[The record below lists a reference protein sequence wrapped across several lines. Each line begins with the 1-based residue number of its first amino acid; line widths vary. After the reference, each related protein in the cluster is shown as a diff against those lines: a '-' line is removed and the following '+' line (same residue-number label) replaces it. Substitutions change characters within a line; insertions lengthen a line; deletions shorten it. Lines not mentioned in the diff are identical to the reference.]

1 MGGIV
6 VDGLAKLFR
15 STVAV
20 QDVDLAIAE
29 GSLVTLLGPSGC
41 GKTTTLRCVAGLE
54 TPTSGRIQVG
64 GATVVDITAR
74 KVVPTHK
81 RKVGMVFQSYALW
94 PHLTVASNVA
104 YPLRRRKVPRTDIG
118 PQVTE
123 VLKAVGME
131 EHGDRYPHE
140 LSGGQQQRVAL
151 ARGLV
156 SAGEV
161 MLFDE
166 PLSNLDARLRLSMR
180 AEIRRL
186 HDKFGHTAIYVTHD
200 QEEALAISDRVVI
213 MNAGH
218 IEQVGLPREVYD
230 RPVNR
235 FVADFVGFE
244 NVLECRA
251 VESTDSGP
259 VAVCV
264 GGLRVPLQQ
273 ETEGLVPGAAIAFR
287 GRRAERAR
295 PDDPRAAVTAR
306 GRVVVAMYS
315 GEAQRLVVEI
325 ADGAQVTLEVPVPR
339 HSDSDRTT
347 VGELIDFSVPLPD
360 VVVLP
365 SNRSEGWEHT

>member
-6 VDGLAKLFR
+6 VDGLAKVFQ

-20 QDVDLAIAE
+20 QDVDLDIAE

-104 YPLRRRKVPRTDIG
+104 YPLRRRKVPRADIG
-118 PQVTE
+118 PQVTDA
-123 VLKAVGME
+123 LSAVGME
-131 EHGDRYPHE
+131 EHSDRYPHE

-180 AEIRRL
+180 SEIRRL
-186 HDKFGHTAIYVTHD
+186 HDKFEHTAIYVTHD
-200 QEEALAISDRVVI
+200 QDEALAISDRIVI

-230 RPVNR
+230 RPANR
-235 FVADFVGFE
+235 FVADFLGFE
-244 NVLECRA
+244 NVFECHT
-251 VESTDSGP
+251 VESTDAGA
-259 VAVCV
+259 VAVCE

-273 ETEGLVPGAAIAFR
+273 ETDRLEPGAAIAFR

-295 PDDPRAAVTAR
+295 PSDPRTAVTAR

-315 GEAQRLVVEI
+315 GETQRLVLEI
-325 ADGAQVTLEVPVPR
+325 ADGKQVTLEVAVPR
-339 HSDSDRTT
+339 HSDSDRTD
-347 VGELIDFSVPLPD
+347 VGELIDFSVPLLD
-360 VVVLP
+360 VVVL
-365 SNRSEGWEHT
+365 R